1 MKVLGIDTSTPCG
14 SIGLIEGEQVLCEYS
29 VNRKM
34 SHSERV
40 LKTID
45 RVLEDSG
52 ITIGDIE
59 GFAISRGPGSFTG
72 LRIGVSVVKGLA
84 LATGR
89 RVAGVSTLDA
99 LAQNARYFPHLICPL
114 LDARKGEVYT
124 ALYRNA
130 EKKGLTKFAPE
141 MAIKPR
147 DLLGRIEGEVLFLG
161 DGVHTYGDLIRHK
174 LGDMAHI
181 APFPFNF
188 VRGAVVAQLGRRSLE
203 KGEYLDLEGFTP
215 QYFRKSDAELKWKE
229 KTANEEI
236 K

>member
-14 SIGLIEGEQVLCEYS
+14 SIGLIEGDQILCEYS

-52 ITIGDIE
+52 ISIGDVD

-124 ALYRNA
+124 ALYRST

-161 DGVHTYGDLIRHK
+161 DGVYTYGDLIRRE

-215 QYFRKSDAELKWKE
+215 QYLRKSDAELMWKG
-229 KTANEEI
+229 KTAHEEI
-236 K
+236 R